1 MISLATD
8 PKQIILFYNSNQKS
22 HRETLAYAESA
33 DKRLLSIDVS
43 KDKVAG
49 TAWTEIADALQL
61 RASDLLHTD
70 HSSYVQKYGE
80 HHDIDCNGAIKTLQ
94 KDPDMLIFPIA
105 IQGEKGIEIKLYS
118 DMLKFFDAD
127 TAAIRIP

>member
-8 PKQIILFYNSNQKS
+8 LNQIVLFYNSNQKS
-22 HRETLAYAESA
+22 HRETLAYAASTG
-33 DKRLLSIDVS
+33 KRLLSIDVS

-49 TAWTEIADALQL
+49 TTWTEIADALEL

-70 HSSYVQKYGE
+70 HSSYVKKYGE
-80 HHDIDCNGAIKTLQ
+80 HKDIDCNGAIKTLQ

-105 IQGEKGIEIKLYS
+105 ILGEKATELKLYS
-118 DMLKFFDAD
+118 EMLAFFDVY
-127 TAAIRIP
+127 TSGIRIP

>member
-8 PKQIILFYNSNQKS
+8 PKQIVLFYNSNQKS
-22 HRETLAYAESA
+22 HRETLAYSEASG
-33 DKRLLSIDVS
+33 KRLLSIDVS
-43 KDKVAG
+43 KNKVAG

-70 HSSYVQKYGE
+70 HSSYIKKYGK
-80 HHDIDCNGAIKTLQ
+80 HKDIDCNGAIKTLQ

-105 IQGEKGIEIKLYS
+105 IQGEKAMELKLYS
-118 DMLKFFDAD
+118 EMLAFFDVD
-127 TAAIRIP
+127 TSAIRIP

>member
-8 PKQIILFYNSNQKS
+8 PNQIVLFYNSNQKS
-22 HRETLAYAESA
+22 HRETLAYSESSG
-33 DKRLLSIDVS
+33 KRLLSIDVS

-49 TAWTEIADALQL
+49 TAWTEIADALQI
-61 RASDLLHTD
+61 RVSDLLHTD
-70 HSSYVQKYGE
+70 HSRYVKKYGE

-105 IQGEKGIEIKLYS
+105 IQGEKGMEIKLYS
-118 DMLKFFDAD
+118 EMLAFFDMD
-127 TAAIRIP
+127 TASIRIP

>member
-1 MISLATD
+1 MISLAID
-8 PKQIILFYNSNQKS
+8 PKQIVLFYNSNQKS
-22 HRETLAYAESA
+22 HRETLAYSEASG
-33 DKRLLSIDVS
+33 KRLLPIDVS

-70 HSSYVQKYGE
+70 HSSYIKKYGK
-80 HHDIDCNGAIKTLQ
+80 HKDIDCNGAIKTLQ

-105 IQGEKGIEIKLYS
+105 IQGEKAMELKLYS
-118 DMLKFFDAD
+118 EMLSFFDVD
-127 TAAIRIP
+127 TSAIRIP